1 MVSMMTS
8 PPSSGDSGDVNPPPY
23 TCLQVSDGEATA
35 AERAWDLQ
43 APRSW
48 RDHKYRNLV
57 FCCTPKIYHEG
68 DKGDNLWRRKFRRG
82 KASPHLRAELLVV
95 ARNIPN
101 LMRNGFHISRL
112 DLLPRA
118 GRVCLNETSR
128 ASTYSL
134 DPPWKHGRTFFFKH
148 AVPSPEWTARLEVF
162 TQTTALAE
170 SFELD
175 WVISLGLDTTPA
187 Q

>member
-23 TCLQVSDGEATA
+23 TCLQVSNGEATA

-68 DKGDNLWRRKFRRG
+68 DKGDNLWRRKSRRG
-82 KASPHLRAELLVV
+82 KASPHWRAELLVV

-101 LMRNGFHISRL
+101 LML
-112 DLLPRA
+112 RA
-118 GRVCLNETSR
+118 NTSFITIFDR
-128 ASTYSL
+128 MPIGGWWPMPKKL
-134 DPPWKHGRTFFFKH
+134 
-148 AVPSPEWTARLEVF
+148 
-162 TQTTALAE
+162 QTTQNVVR
-170 SFELD
+170 F
-175 WVISLGLDTTPA
+175 WNWTNKWKRKKKVG